1 MGWHEWPLI
10 IFTVFAQTAVGAFI
24 VLGCLNL
31 FGKASD
37 DVKTRINRNMF
48 FIWVFMGLG
57 FMASTAHLGSPMRAM
72 NALNQVGSSWLSRE
86 ILFGSA
92 FFAFGGLF
100 WLLEVLNKG
109 SVAVRKGLV
118 VAGMLM
124 GVVFMFAMTNVY
136 LINTVP
142 TWDTPF
148 TTYSFAITVVLSGVM
163 LSHVLM
169 RGAHF
174 ECAGYNRVA
183 GTLVL
188 VATAAAV
195 LVTMTMVTS
204 LSGIESAIVAASD
217 LVPNMAMIQNV
228 RFALI
233 FVGVILWM
241 LSLRKPTQALPF
253 AVSGF
258 ALVVVA
264 ELIGRSVF
272 FGLHMTSGM

>member
-37 DVKTRINRNMF
+37 DVKARINRNMF
-48 FIWVFMGLG
+48 FIWVFMALG

-72 NALNQVGSSWLSRE
+72 NALNQVGTSWLSRE

-100 WLLEVLNKG
+100 WLLDVLNKG
-109 SVAVRKGLV
+109 TLAIRKGLL
-118 VAGMLM
+118 VAGMIM

-148 TTYSFAITVVLSGVM
+148 TTYSFAITAVLCGVM

-169 RGAHF
+169 KGARF
-174 ECAGYNRVA
+174 ECSGYNRVA
-183 GTLVL
+183 GGIVII
-188 VATAAAV
+188 ATAAAV
-195 LVTMTMVTS
+195 LTTMAMVTS
-204 LSGIESAIVAASD
+204 LSGIESSIVAASD
-217 LVPNMAMIQNV
+217 LVPNMAMVQNF

-233 FVGVILWM
+233 FVGVALWV
-241 LSLRKPTQALPF
+241 LSLRKQSNALPF
-253 AVSGF
+253 AVSGL

>member
-37 DVKTRINRNMF
+37 DVKARINRNMF

-57 FMASTAHLGSPMRAM
+57 FMASTAHLGSPMRAI
-72 NALNQVGSSWLSRE
+72 NALNQIGTSWLSRE

-100 WLLEVLNKG
+100 WLLDVLKKG
-109 SVAVRKGLV
+109 SIAIRKGLLV
-118 VAGMLM
+118 GGMLM
-124 GVVFMFAMTNVY
+124 GVVFMVAMTNVY

-148 TTYSFAITVVLSGVM
+148 TTYSFAITAILSGVM

-169 RGAHF
+169 RGAGF
-174 ECAGYNRVA
+174 QCAGYNRAA
-183 GTLVL
+183 GTLV
-188 VATAAAV
+188 VVTTGVAV
-195 LVTMTMVTS
+195 LVTMAMVSS

-217 LVPNMAMIQNV
+217 LVPNMAMIQNT

-233 FVGVILWM
+233 FVGVALWVM
-241 LSLRKPTQALPF
+241 SLRKQDHALPF

-258 ALVVVA
+258 ALVVIA